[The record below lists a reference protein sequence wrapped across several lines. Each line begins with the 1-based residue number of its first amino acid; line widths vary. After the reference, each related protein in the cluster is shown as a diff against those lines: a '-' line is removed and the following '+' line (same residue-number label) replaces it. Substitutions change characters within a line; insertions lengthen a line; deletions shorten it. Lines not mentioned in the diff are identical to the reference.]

1 MLKKLRIEQFVIIDK
16 LDLDLQTGLTILT
29 GETGAGKSILL
40 DATGL
45 ILGEPND
52 VEAIRT
58 GQDESVIEGVLT
70 PPSDNPV
77 WPYLVQNGI
86 VSGPQPELTVYRTIR
101 RNGGGDIRV
110 NGKPVDLDTL
120 KKMGTYLAEIHGQFA
135 NQSLL
140 APENQLNLLDLSG
153 NFPPEVFKN
162 VSDALDQVHQYTKE
176 LEEENLFLANHKRET
191 PKIEEVCGKFDK
203 LGMTHAGY
211 VNETVNEYARLL
223 TAKETS
229 ETFQSIL
236 AQLISA
242 NGVVMSLSGSAAII
256 ERNPNLE
263 EEKMETLIGHLKTS
277 LAEARAAVTEMRRL
291 APDYDIDTDPIYR
304 LEAIIEGLKRIA
316 KENKLQFEDLAE
328 FWTDRTTKLARLR
341 AGRETIKRLQDQL
354 IEAKNNYR
362 HHAHILHEKR
372 VAAGEALSAEITREL
387 APLKLNKAEF
397 KVTVE
402 ERANMTWTPK
412 GLDHVVFTAR
422 MNPGMPF
429 SPVSETASGGE
440 LARLILALKVVVQK
454 VQTIPTLIFDEV
466 DTGIGGAA
474 AAAVGERLALLAEN
488 TQVLVITHSPQVASR
503 GDLHL
508 HVSKKTDGV
517 TTLSVVNQLTL
528 DQRIDEISRML
539 AGDTITSEAMAAA
552 KSLINESKTAASLRR
567 GGGGG
572 QQASV

>member
-16 LDLDLQTGLTILT
+16 LDLNLQTGLTILT

-45 ILGEPND
+45 ILGDPND
-52 VEAIRT
+52 VESIRA
-58 GQDESVIEGVLT
+58 GQDESTIEGILT
-70 PPSDNPV
+70 PPADNPV
-77 WPYLVQNGI
+77 WQYLIQNGLATA
-86 VSGPQPELTVYRTIR
+86 VQPEFSVYRTIR
-101 RNGGGDIRV
+101 RDGGGDVRV
-110 NGKPVDLDTL
+110 NGKPVDLETL
-120 KKMGTYLAEIHGQFA
+120 KKIGTFLAEIHGQFA

-162 VSDALDQVHQYTKE
+162 VSDALDMVHKYTKE
-176 LEEENLFLANHKRET
+176 LDEENLFLANNKREA
-191 PKIEEVCGKFDK
+191 PKIEEVCAKFDK
-203 LGMTHAGY
+203 LGMTHAGF
-211 VNETVNEYARLL
+211 VNDTVNQYARIL

-242 NGVVMSLSGSAAII
+242 NGVVMSLSGSANII

-263 EEKMETLIGHLKTS
+263 EDKMQVLLEHLRTS
-277 LAEARAAVTEMRRL
+277 LVEARAAVAEMRRI
-291 APDYDIDTDPIYR
+291 APAYDIDTEPIYR
-304 LEAIIEGLKRIA
+304 LEASLEGLKRIA
-316 KENKLQFEDLAE
+316 KENKIQFEDLAA
-328 FWTDRTTKLARLR
+328 FWEDCTSKLARLR
-341 AGRETIKRLQDQL
+341 AGRENIKRLQDQL

-372 VAAGEALSAEITREL
+372 VIAGEEMSRAITAEF

-397 KVTVE
+397 KVVVE
-402 ERANMTWTPK
+402 ERANMTWTAK

-474 AAAVGERLALLAEN
+474 AAAVGDRLALLAEN

-517 TTLSVVNQLTL
+517 TTLSVVNQLTH
-528 DQRIDEISRML
+528 DQRVDELSRML
-539 AGDTITSEAMAAA
+539 AGDKITAEATAAA
-552 KSLINESKTAASLRR
+552 QSLISESKNAASLRR
-567 GGGGG
+567 G
-572 QQASV
+572 ASQ

>member
-16 LDLDLQTGLTILT
+16 LDLNLQTGLTILT

-45 ILGEPND
+45 ILGDPND
-52 VEAIRT
+52 IESIRA
-58 GQDESVIEGVLT
+58 GQDESIIEGTLT
-70 PPSDNPV
+70 PPADNPV
-77 WPYLVQNGI
+77 WKYLIDNKLATSV
-86 VSGPQPELTVYRTIR
+86 QPEFSVYRTIR
-101 RNGGGDIRV
+101 RDGGGDIRV

-120 KKMGTYLAEIHGQFA
+120 KKIGTFLAEIHGQFA

-140 APENQLNLLDLSG
+140 APDNQLNLLDLSG

-162 VSDALDQVHQYTKE
+162 VSDALEMVHKYTKE
-176 LEEENLFLANHKRET
+176 LDEENLFLANHKREA
-191 PKIEEVCGKFDK
+191 PKIEEVCAKFDK

-211 VNETVNEYARLL
+211 VNDTVNQYARLL

-242 NGVVMSLSGSAAII
+242 NGVVMSLSGSANII

-263 EEKMETLIGHLKTS
+263 EEKMAVLLGHLKTS
-277 LAEARAAVTEMRRL
+277 LAEARAAVSEMRRI
-291 APDYDIDTDPIYR
+291 ASNYDIDTDPIYS
-304 LEAIIEGLKRIA
+304 LEAILEGLKKIA

-328 FWTDRTTKLARLR
+328 FWTDSTTKLARLR
-341 AGRETIKRLQDQL
+341 AGRENIKRLQDLL

-372 VAAGEALSAEITREL
+372 VAAGEEMSRAITAEF

-397 KVTVE
+397 KVVVE
-402 ERANMTWTPK
+402 ERANMTWTAK
-412 GLDHVVFTAR
+412 GLDHVIFTAR

-466 DTGIGGAA
+466 DTGIGGSA

-517 TTLSVVNQLTL
+517 TTLSVVNQLTH

-539 AGDTITSEAMAAA
+539 AGDKITAEATAAA
-552 KSLINESKTAASLRR
+552 QSLISESKIAASLRR
-567 GGGGG
+567 G
-572 QQASV
+572 ASQ